1 MMAPFELVLLGRF
14 QIRSAGRAIDVPGR
28 KEQALLAFM
37 AMPPGEAR
45 SRDRL
50 CALLWGDRSDK
61 QAHDGLKQ
69 ALYRLRSSFE
79 PVRPL
84 PLLADRASLV
94 LDPAA
99 VAVDVGEFERLIG
112 EGSAAAIARATA
124 LYRGDLLDDLDVR
137 EEGFEAWLLI
147 ERQRLRNLALDALA
161 TLLDRYLT
169 AGNRHEA
176 NAVARRL
183 LVLDPLRESAHRA
196 LMRNYADRGHAAL
209 ALKQYQ
215 LCRDALQAELG
226 VRPEVETERL
236 YQSIKARRAGAEPMP
251 MARPLARGSP
261 VGEAPAPPVA
271 SGPSIAV
278 LPFVNMS
285 GDPRQEYFAEGITE
299 DVVTDLSRWRT
310 LAVSSRNSTLRFK
323 ERPVDLQRAG
333 RELGVRF
340 LVEGSVRR
348 VGEHIR
354 ITAQLI
360 DAETG
365 LHIWAERF
373 DRPVGDLFQ
382 VQNEVVK
389 TLVGTLVGR
398 LQTSEL
404 ERARRKSPSSLAAY
418 DLTLRGNALSW
429 DDPVSAGEA
438 KRAFERA
445 IEIDPEYARPHS
457 LLATMLGREWRNDLS
472 GSNVLLDRA
481 FKLARRAVE
490 LADSEST
497 CHTALGYIYFERRHF
512 DLALSHYQ
520 RGVEINPVNPWN
532 QVDLGYLLSYI
543 GRAEEALELLWN
555 ARRADPY
562 LGPRWYWRSL
572 GVAQFVLRRYA
583 DALADFDRGAD
594 NCPRYALA
602 MMAGCCGKL
611 GLLDR
616 ARELLAQCFAGYSE
630 GRIARL
636 LAKMPFKHA
645 SDGAHLAECLHLAG
659 IPP

>member
-1 MMAPFELVLLGRF
+1 MMAPLELALLGRF
-14 QIRSAGRAIDVPGR
+14 QIRVAGREIDVPGR
-28 KEQALLAFM
+28 KERALLAFL
-37 AMPPGEAR
+37 AMPPGEPR
-45 SRDRL
+45 SRDKL
-50 CALLWGDRSDK
+50 CGLLWGDRSDK

-79 PVRPL
+79 PVRSL
-84 PLLADRASLV
+84 PLLADRTSLV

-99 VAVDVGEFERLIG
+99 AAVDVGEFERLIG
-112 EGSAAAIARATA
+112 EGSSESIARATA
-124 LYRGDLLDDLDVR
+124 LYRGDLLEGLDVL
-137 EEGFEAWLLI
+137 EESFEAWLLI
-147 ERQRLRNLALDALA
+147 ERQRLQNLALDALA
-161 TLLDRYLT
+161 TLLDRYL
-169 AGNRHEA
+169 ADGNHNEA
-176 NAVARRL
+176 ITVARRL
-183 LVLDPLRESAHRA
+183 LALDPLRESAHRA
-196 LMRNYADRGHAAL
+196 LMRNYAVRGQAAL

-215 LCRDALQAELG
+215 LCHDALQTELG

-236 YQSIKARRAGAEPMP
+236 YQSIKARRADAGPVP
-251 MARPLARGSP
+251 SARPLAGGSP
-261 VGEAPAPPVA
+261 AGEAPAPTLA
-271 SGPSIAV
+271 SGSSIAV

-285 GDPRQEYFAEGITE
+285 DDHQQDYFAEGITE
-299 DVVTDLSRWRT
+299 DIITDLSRWRT
-310 LAVSSRNSTLRFK
+310 LAVSSRHSTLRFK
-323 ERPVDLQRAG
+323 GKSVDLQRAG

-348 VGEHIR
+348 VGERIR
-354 ITAQLI
+354 ITTQLI

-373 DRPVGDLFQ
+373 DRPMGDLFE
-382 VQNEVVK
+382 VQDEVVR

-398 LQTSEL
+398 LQMSEV
-404 ERARRKSPSSLAAY
+404 ERARRKSPFNLAAY

-429 DDPVSAGEA
+429 DDPVSAAEA

-481 FKLARRAVE
+481 FNLAQRAVE
-490 LADSEST
+490 LADNEST
-497 CHTALGYIYFERRHF
+497 CHTALGYIHFERRHF

-543 GRAEEALELLWN
+543 GRAEEALELLRS

-562 LGPRWYWRSL
+562 MGPRWYWRSL

-594 NCPRYALA
+594 HCPRYALA
-602 MMAGCCGKL
+602 MMAGCCAKL
-611 GLLDR
+611 GLADR
-616 ARELLAQCFAGYSE
+616 ARELLAQCLAGYPE

-636 LAKMPFKHA
+636 LAKTPFKHA
-645 SDGAHLAECLHLAG
+645 SDGAHLAECLDLAG
-659 IPP
+659 MPG